1 MRTAQLEARAREL
14 EGEVEKRTLQLKASN
29 DQLEQSAT
37 IVEAINQ
44 ETSFTNVL
52 TKILEEARVIPGV
65 EKATA
70 IVYMPFEDR
79 FLIRASS
86 GWDVDSMR
94 DIRLTRSEAR
104 ARYIENAEEVSED
117 IFVAK
122 NARQRAGSEEM
133 AQFGDVASFLV
144 LRVRVD
150 DNVVAYL
157 VFDNLTDENAFDQRD
172 VELLERLRE
181 HITSA
186 FIKTRILEDLQLER
200 TNLQSALDE
209 LRSTQDR
216 LVQSE
221 KMASLGQ
228 LTAGIAHEI
237 KNPLNFVNN
246 FSDVTAELSDE
257 LAEELRSLKDQLPA
271 DRLADLESIIESLKL
286 NATKIKEHGAR
297 ADGIV
302 KNMLEHSQ
310 SGEGERVPTDI
321 NDLLEEYLVL
331 SHHAFRQQNSDVEIH
346 VERDFDDAI
355 GKVEV
360 VPQEMG
366 RVFMNLI
373 GNAYDALAEGQR
385 LGEAHRIATSRDEA
399 SEAGP
404 TLAVSTSRSG
414 SYVEIRIVDNGPG
427 IPDNVKSKIF
437 EPFFTTKPTGS
448 GTGLGLSMS
457 YDIVTKGHGGD
468 LEVVSESGNGATFI
482 VRLPA

>member
-1 MRTAQLEARAREL
+1 
-14 EGEVEKRTLQLKASN
+14 
-29 DQLEQSAT
+29 
-37 IVEAINQ
+37 
-44 ETSFTNVL
+44 
-52 TKILEEARVIPGV
+52 
-65 EKATA
+65 
-70 IVYMPFEDR
+70 
-79 FLIRASS
+79 
-86 GWDVDSMR
+86 MR
-94 DIRLTRSEAR
+94 DIRLTRSQAR

-122 NARQRAGSEEM
+122 NVRQREGSEEM
-133 AQFGDVASFLV
+133 AAFGDIASFLV
-144 LRVRVD
+144 LHVRVEG
-150 DNVVAYL
+150 NVVAYL
-157 VFDNLTDENAFDQRD
+157 VFDNLSDENAFDQRD

-186 FIKTRILEDLQLER
+186 FIKTRILEDLEIER

-246 FSDVTAELSDE
+246 FSDVTAELSEE
-257 LAEELRSLKDQLPA
+257 LGEELRSLEDQVPE
-271 DRLADLESIIESLKL
+271 DRMTDLESIIESLKV
-286 NATKIKEHGAR
+286 NATKIREHGRR

-302 KNMLEHSQ
+302 KSMLEHSR

-331 SHHAFRQQNSDVEIH
+331 SHHAVRSQDA
-346 VERDFDDAI
+346 DFDVHIERNFDDSV
-355 GKVEV
+355 GKIEI

-366 RVFMNLI
+366 RVLMNLI
-373 GNAYDALAEGQR
+373 GNAFDALREKGEWIRENGEGPELR
-385 LGEAHRIATSRDEA
+385 VVTMKTGA
-399 SEAGP
+399 SI
-404 TLAVSTSRSG
+404 
-414 SYVEIRIVDNGPG
+414 EIRISDNGPG
-427 IPDNVKSKIF
+427 IPDEVKSKIF

-457 YDIVTKGHGGD
+457 YDIVTKGHGGELD
-468 LEVVSESGNGATFI
+468 VVSTPGEGATFVI
-482 VRLPA
+482 TLPAS